1 LRTDAGT
8 LEPTDWSDALT
19 KLAAH
24 VGAAGG
30 PSSLRFLM
38 SAHASLEE
46 LFVIGRLGGAFGV
59 PEEGVAIGWRARE
72 KPQPPR
78 TKFKVPPVDA
88 PNVTGARDLG
98 FPVNATP
105 SGADITAFKN
115 DVEAGR
121 VAALYIFDP
130 GPSDSIGDTS
140 WIIAARRSGKLP
152 LLIFHGVLMTDLAAA
167 ADVVLPGATWVEKD
181 ASYINEQGRL
191 QAAAR
196 VIPAPGDA
204 QEDWQ
209 VLVNV
214 GIALKSPVAYA
225 SSGEI
230 RSELAKAMSGN
241 AVYAGL
247 ATMQFG
253 RAVSAHHWLQ
263 ASNPSERWKWDFMFQ
278 DLPPVKFAATPRA
291 TLAQHL
297 RIPLQK
303 VD

>member
-1 LRTDAGT
+1 
-8 LEPTDWSDALT
+8 
-19 KLAAH
+19 
-24 VGAAGG
+24 
-30 PSSLRFLM
+30 
-38 SAHASLEE
+38 
-46 LFVIGRLGGAFGV
+46 
-59 PEEGVAIGWRARE
+59 
-72 KPQPPR
+72 
-78 TKFKVPPVDA
+78 
-88 PNVTGARDLG
+88 
-98 FPVNATP
+98 
-105 SGADITAFKN
+105 
-115 DVEAGR
+115 
-121 VAALYIFDP
+121 
-130 GPSDSIGDTS
+130 
-140 WIIAARRSGKLP
+140 
-152 LLIFHGVLMTDLAAA
+152 
-167 ADVVLPGATWVEKD
+167 VLPGATWVEKD

-225 SSGEI
+225 DSGEI

-247 ATMQFG
+247 ATMQFA
-253 RAVSAHHWLQ
+253 REVSAHHWLQ

-291 TLAQHL
+291 TSAQHL
-297 RIPLQK
+297 RIPLQE